1 MRCLYGTNAFVVL
14 LYLQSILPRYFKH
27 SNFSSFA
34 RQLNFYGFRKMRS
47 DPILTSDVDPNTAG
61 HVRFFHE
68 KFQRDKPELLQQIKR
83 ATKTDQQSK
92 DEIDTLRQE
101 VSALRDT
108 LTATTS
114 EYERRLAELSYDFN
128 RRLSA
133 TNVEFD
139 NLLALVHR
147 SLSSHGVPVALPPG
161 LSVPG
166 KGPDALHSLSHIA
179 TLHQDRTAAGAVTA
193 GLQQQA
199 PAAGGLMSTAGA
211 TAKRALDAAAQ
222 PASLPTRPRLG

>member
-1 MRCLYGTNAFVVL
+1 
-14 LYLQSILPRYFKH
+14 
-27 SNFSSFA
+27 
-34 RQLNFYGFRKMRS
+34 MRS

-147 SLSSHGVPVALPPG
+147 SLQSHGVAVSMPG
-161 LSVPG
+161 PAVPG

-179 TLHQDRTAAGAVTA
+179 TLHQDRTVAGAVAA
-193 GLQQQA
+193 GLQQQ
-199 PAAGGLMSTAGA
+199 PLAAGGLGNLAGV
-211 TAKRALDAAAQ
+211 TTKRTLDAAAQ
-222 PASLPTRPRLG
+222 PASSPTRPRLA